1 MAKTN
6 GHGNPKW
13 TREETILALNLYFQ
27 LGGKIPSS
35 KAQEIIGL
43 SAKLRALPYHLDA
56 AKKPTFRNP
65 DGVVF
70 KLNNIRSVAT
80 GKGLKNTS
88 EMDRLIW
95 REFGHRQ
102 DAVVEIATAIDVELS
117 KTSLP
122 QLPFDETELPEGRL
136 LTELHLR
143 RERNPKARKLL
154 LQSRKLSGLKC
165 EICDLSRFDLPAA
178 IQDAIFEVHHLV
190 PLARAGERTTKLS
203 DLALLCACCHRMIH
217 QAMAVRGDW
226 IGIAEARELF
236 RLADPQPQKSKSFI

>member
-1 MAKTN
+1 MAKTD
-6 GHGNPKW
+6 GHGNPNW
-13 TREETILALNLYFQ
+13 TREETILALNLYFE
-27 LGGKIPSS
+27 LNGKIPSS
-35 KAQEIIGL
+35 KAPEIINL
-43 SAKLRALPYHLDA
+43 SVMLRALPYHSEA

-95 REFGHRQ
+95 KEFGNRQ
-102 DAVVEIATAIDVELS
+102 EAVIDIATAISGVLS
-117 KTSLP
+117 KAWLP
-122 QLPFDETELPEGRL
+122 QLPFDQTELPEGRL

-154 LQSRKLSGLKC
+154 LENRKLGGLKC
-165 EICDLSRFDLPAA
+165 EICDFSRFDLPMPL
-178 IQDAIFEVHHLV
+178 QEAIFEAHHLV
-190 PLARAGERTTKLS
+190 PIAYAGERKTRLS

-217 QAMAVRGDW
+217 HAMAERGDW
-226 IGIAEARELF
+226 IGIAEAREQLSS
-236 RLADPQPQKSKSFI
+236 APP